1 MMSCDWL
8 VLEELIVG
16 RAESRPVNDNGNA
29 NVGDAMV
36 HVILIGRYIMMCQL
50 SGSSPIVYKCL
61 QRSV

>member
-1 MMSCDWL
+1 M
-8 VLEELIVG
+8 LEELIVG
-16 RAESRPVNDNGNA
+16 RAESRPVNDNDNA

-36 HVILIGRYIMMCQL
+36 HVILLIGRYIMMCQL